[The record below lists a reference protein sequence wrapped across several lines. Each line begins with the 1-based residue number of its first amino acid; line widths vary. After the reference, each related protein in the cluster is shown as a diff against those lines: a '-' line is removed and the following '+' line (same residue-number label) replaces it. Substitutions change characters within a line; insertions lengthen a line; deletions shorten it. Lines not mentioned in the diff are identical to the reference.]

1 MGKKMG
7 KANTSII
14 MEPSMKEALQTV
26 KKVDLEQYFSLTEL
40 EFKRIGN

>member
-1 MGKKMG
+1 MGKKMD

-14 MEPSMKEALQTV
+14 MEPPMKEALQTV